1 MSSHLLLHLIVD
13 TKSIQKPSGYFE
25 WGFSSECQEPWTRV
39 YGYRLLMGRPS
50 FPLGGRQLG
59 EGGTQVQGQR
69 PEAFS
74 LPTELHP
81 PPALTTRLP
90 RFSPLP
96 LPCLPTGSPAC
107 DLLTHSFTKYLL
119 CVHHEPASFRA
130 LGAILKDSEA
140 DQTPVPREFMV
151 WEQRVSLSEPQVC
164 CGAAG

>member
-1 MSSHLLLHLIVD
+1 MGILNGGFLLSARSPGPESMVTDSSWGGLPFLWVGGNWERGAL
-13 TKSIQKPSGYFE
+13 KPKV
-25 WGFSSECQEPWTRV
+25 R
-39 YGYRLLMGRPS
+39 
-50 FPLGGRQLG
+50 
-59 EGGTQVQGQR
+59 GQR
-69 PEAFS
+69 HFPY
-74 LPTELHP
+74 PRNCIP

-90 RFSPLP
+90 LFSPPP

-164 CGAAG
+164 CGAGG